1 MDGERTRVA
10 LVLLR
15 WQEDGVLKL
24 EECAE
29 LRVVVSQVVVAIDVP
44 MDEGV
49 VTGDRDIINDTH
61 IAILSTP
68 YSNSVFTRRVSRTNQ
83 ILRINYMEDL
93 FVLV

>member
-1 MDGERTRVA
+1 MDGERARVA
-10 LVLLR
+10 LVLLS
-15 WQEDGVLKL
+15 WQEDWVLKL
-24 EECAE
+24 EESAK

-49 VTGDRDIINDTH
+49 VTRDRDIINDTH

-68 YSNSVFTRRVSRTNQ
+68 NSNSVFTGRVSRTNQ

-93 FVLV
+93 FVFV

>member
-1 MDGERTRVA
+1 MDGERARVA

-15 WQEDGVLKL
+15 WQEDWVLKL

-49 VTGDRDIINDTH
+49 VTRDRDIINDTH

-68 YSNSVFTRRVSRTNQ
+68 YFNSVFTGRVSGTNQ

>member
-1 MDGERTRVA
+1 MDGERARVA

-15 WQEDGVLKL
+15 WQEDWVLKL

-44 MDEGV
+44 MDERV
-49 VTGDRDIINDTH
+49 VTRDRDIINDTH

-68 YSNSVFTRRVSRTNQ
+68 YFNPVFTGRVSRTNQ

>member
-1 MDGERTRVA
+1 MDGERARVA

-44 MDEGV
+44 VDEGV

>member
-1 MDGERTRVA
+1 MAIGVA
-10 LVLLR
+10 
-15 WQEDGVLKL
+15 
-24 EECAE
+24 
-29 LRVVVSQVVVAIDVP
+29 
-44 MDEGV
+44 MDESV

-68 YSNSVFTRRVSRTNQ
+68 YSNSVFTGRVSRTNQ